1 MTINLLSQF
10 LDEQKFDIRIS
21 NNGRWI
27 DQKCTPDEVSFVANC
42 VVDYLQKN
50 NRTTFYSPEIWK
62 SDFARVNVQG
72 YFSKPDPHKVS
83 ATDEYNKFF
92 RQPLKMMSAAGILS
106 ETKNGIAILF
116 KVENLHA
123 LEFIAQSDWN
133 AYEFLCLYIEKT
145 LKDSDLWDSFAS
157 FFDAQMSHYYD
168 KVKCA
173 FRDFCFKYTPI
184 ANEREAARIFAKV
197 INPLACKYKKCGTQG
212 GHMSTGKI
220 HFTDLKYNRENFRD
234 VGKSKDETRQ
244 EADVLL
250 SIPAWGLHKST
261 KAKNEVSKFNLETN
275 AGFSEVQ
282 SFNSA
287 GSATQMH
294 HIFMQS
300 QYPSISDFREN
311 IVALTPTQHLTMAH
325 PNNNTS
331 KIDPGFQR
339 VCLLAKM
346 QNIKLNTMNNVGEH
360 GFYDFGRFMEVL
372 DIGFGLDVFQ
382 TIPTNDFVNVQHT
395 IDAQY

>member
-145 LKDSDLWDSFAS
+145 
-157 FFDAQMSHYYD
+157 
-168 KVKCA
+168 V
-173 FRDFCFKYTPI
+173 
-184 ANEREAARIFAKV
+184 
-197 INPLACKYKKCGTQG
+197 
-212 GHMSTGKI
+212 
-220 HFTDLKYNRENFRD
+220 
-234 VGKSKDETRQ
+234 
-244 EADVLL
+244 
-250 SIPAWGLHKST
+250 
-261 KAKNEVSKFNLETN
+261 
-275 AGFSEVQ
+275 
-282 SFNSA
+282 
-287 GSATQMH
+287 
-294 HIFMQS
+294 
-300 QYPSISDFREN
+300 
-311 IVALTPTQHLTMAH
+311 
-325 PNNNTS
+325 
-331 KIDPGFQR
+331 
-339 VCLLAKM
+339 
-346 QNIKLNTMNNVGEH
+346 
-360 GFYDFGRFMEVL
+360 
-372 DIGFGLDVFQ
+372 
-382 TIPTNDFVNVQHT
+382 
-395 IDAQY
+395 